1 MPQLHTF
8 HCRVASLCDWHILI
22 AAFSITSNSSDL
34 LFFCLK
40 YNSVFMLRKS
50 LGTGCL
56 DMSCVYYIFATLG
69 LSDLAFA
76 SINANG
82 DTRIID
88 VLMFGAFGF

>member
-1 MPQLHTF
+1 
-8 HCRVASLCDWHILI
+8 
-22 AAFSITSNSSDL
+22 
-34 LFFCLK
+34 
-40 YNSVFMLRKS
+40 
-50 LGTGCL
+50 
-56 DMSCVYYIFATLG
+56 MSCVYYIFATLG